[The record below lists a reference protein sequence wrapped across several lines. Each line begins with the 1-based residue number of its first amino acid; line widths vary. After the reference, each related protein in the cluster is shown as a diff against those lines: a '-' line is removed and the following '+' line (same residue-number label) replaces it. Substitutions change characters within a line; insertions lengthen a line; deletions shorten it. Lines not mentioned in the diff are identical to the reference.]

1 MAKTILITGSSSGF
15 GFLSAKKFQAEGWN
29 VVATMRT
36 TSKDSELAK
45 LDNVLVCRLD
55 VTDRASIKEAVA
67 AGLERFG
74 RIDVL
79 FNNAGF
85 GTFGPVE
92 AATDEQLRRLMDVNY
107 FGLVDVMKA
116 VLPHMR
122 ERREGLIINMSSV
135 GGRITYPYTSAY
147 HGSKFAVEG
156 ITEAM
161 QYEVNPLG
169 IRMKLIEPGAF
180 GTSFTSNMVLIN
192 LEQVPDYQTGFNGFV
207 ARMQEELGSGQQ
219 DPQDVANLVFEA
231 ATDGTDKLRYPVGAD
246 ALGLLE
252 ARGKMDHVAF
262 KIMLG
267 EQMGVSLEPVK

>member
-85 GTFGPVE
+85 GIFGPVE